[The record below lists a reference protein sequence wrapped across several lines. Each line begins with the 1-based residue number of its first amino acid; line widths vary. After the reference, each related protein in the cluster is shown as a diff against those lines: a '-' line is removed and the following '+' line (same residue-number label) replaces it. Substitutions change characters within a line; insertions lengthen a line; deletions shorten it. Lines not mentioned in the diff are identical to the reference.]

1 MATLHRTAAILSIGD
16 EITLGQK
23 LDTNS
28 KWLADR
34 LTNLGIT
41 VSIKM
46 TVPDDLDA
54 LAARFKELAKTNDL
68 VLSTGGLGPTAD
80 DLTRHALAN
89 AMGEHVVEDDEALI
103 QIRAWYEGVG
113 RVMPDANRVQAA
125 RPASAEC
132 LANPK
137 GTAPGLRSS
146 LGGADVF
153 CLPGPPREMSPMFE
167 SFVVPM
173 LRTDRVVLTRVLPT
187 VGLGES
193 AIADLLGS
201 LMDRDR
207 NPLVGTTASA
217 SIVTCRIRYEGTDKA
232 EGERLL
238 DETVSLVRA
247 KIGAYI
253 FAENDQP
260 LAEVVLGLL
269 RVREQTVATVESCTG
284 GLIGGMFT
292 EIPGSSD
299 VYIGGWVT
307 YTNEMKTSQVGVHP
321 DVFEQHGAVSE
332 ECCRAMAEGGR
343 ERSGADYAISV
354 TGIAGPGGGS
364 DEKPVGTVWIGL
376 ATPGG
381 TRAEHFRIMGDRDMM
396 RQRSATAALAMLWKA
411 LKEPRA

>member
-1 MATLHRTAAILSIGD
+1 MATHHRTAAILSIGD

-80 DLTRHALAN
+80 DLTRHALAK
-89 AMGEHVVEDDEALI
+89 ALGEQIVEDEEALI
-103 QIRAWYEGVG
+103 QIRAWYESVG

-125 RPASAEC
+125 RPASAAC

-146 LGGADVF
+146 LGSADVF
-153 CLPGPPREMSPMFE
+153 CLPGPPREMRPMFE
-167 SFVVPM
+167 SFVVPV

-217 SIVTCRIRYEGTDKA
+217 SIVTCRIRYEGTDKT

-238 DETVSLVRA
+238 DETVSLVRE

-284 GLIGGMFT
+284 GLVGGMVT

-299 VYIGGWVT
+299 VYAGGWVT

-321 DVFEQHGAVSE
+321 DVFEQHGAVSQ

-354 TGIAGPGGGS
+354 TGIAGPSGGS

-381 TRAEHFRIMGDRDMM
+381 TRAEHFRIMGDRDMV